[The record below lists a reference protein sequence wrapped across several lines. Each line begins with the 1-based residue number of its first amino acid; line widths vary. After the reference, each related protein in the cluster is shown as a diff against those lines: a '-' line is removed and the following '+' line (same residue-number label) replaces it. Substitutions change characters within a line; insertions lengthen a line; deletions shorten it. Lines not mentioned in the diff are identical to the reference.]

1 MRAEKAFIKI
11 NEVDA
16 GLSDTITNAVLC
28 AAVEV
33 EACEAK
39 CRQSQLLFHTAT
51 HHLVSGCFCF

>member
-16 GLSDTITNAVLC
+16 GLSDTITNELLC
-28 AAVEV
+28 AAVKV

-39 CRQSQLLFHTAT
+39 CRQSQLLFHTAA